1 MGAVKALLLALC
13 LLGCNRPSS
22 DQIEFRGQMFKM
34 KRAYATYEDYKDDPD
49 NLAPGEAARAAQAV
63 RTAAVPKQF
72 DDRKTLIHEMFELK
86 FPGYGLAAFGEAK
99 QADGSVLSA
108 HAIELPQ
115 SGNSRILVY
124 RGVGGHYVLIDDF
137 VESHDKAIMG
147 VRAEGKK
154 LVYTTMKGQTV
165 LTREAQ

>member
-1 MGAVKALLLALC
+1 MDAVKALLLALC

-22 DQIEFRGQMFKM
+22 DQIEFHGQMFKM

-63 RTAAVPKQF
+63 RSVAVPKQF

-99 QADGSVLSA
+99 QADGSVLNA
-108 HAIELPQ
+108 HEIELPQ
-115 SGNSRILVY
+115 SRQGRFLVY

-137 VESHDKAIMG
+137 VDSDDKGIAG

-154 LVYTTMKGQTV
+154 LIYTTMKGQAV
-165 LTREAQ
+165 LTREVR